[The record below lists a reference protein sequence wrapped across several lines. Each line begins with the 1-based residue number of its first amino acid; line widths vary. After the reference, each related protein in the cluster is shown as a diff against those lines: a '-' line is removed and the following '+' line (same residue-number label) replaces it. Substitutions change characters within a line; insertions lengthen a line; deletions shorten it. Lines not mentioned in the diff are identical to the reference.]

1 MITFFAILSSSIITS
16 VCTPLRRLLL
26 IKLLLLTTT
35 LMGQLQTIVKS
46 DRSLS
51 HTVTKRTSI
60 FDNMTQGRGH
70 HCCVCTGPTQ
80 KSNKKKGCVNKQK
93 VRQITS
99 LPTMFTMMV
108 HVKVQESDP
117 QMGRPQKTSVL
128 SQRNN
133 KDQLFLNK
141 RLK

>member
-1 MITFFAILSSSIITS
+1 MEKISVITFFAILSGPNINQC
-16 VCTPLRRLLL
+16 VCTPLRTLLL

-46 DRSLS
+46 DRRLS
-51 HTVTKRTSI
+51 HTVTKMTSI
-60 FDNMTQGRGH
+60 LDNMTQGRGH

-80 KSNKKKGCVNKQK
+80 KSSKKKGCVNKQK

-99 LPTMFTMMV
+99 LPTTMMA

-117 QMGRPQKTSVL
+117 QIGRPQKTSVL
-128 SQRNN
+128 S
-133 KDQLFLNK
+133 
-141 RLK
+141 